1 MRGFKRYLMFRV
13 YLAKYRFKI
22 LMGIIFI
29 LALLA
34 YPLLVVI
41 TGFFALGFFLLIA
54 AITSEERKKM
64 KKNSQPEQ
72 EQKYDETC
80 YKFNLDKLDTELH
93 KIHTKEAKIE
103 AEINLYKLP
112 KKEVNEIKDAIAL
125 LVVFGMIIVF
135 AVEILI
141 HCL

>member
-29 LALLA
+29 LALVM
-34 YPLLVVI
+34 YPLLAVI

-54 AITSEERKKM
+54 AITSAEREKM

-72 EQKYDETC
+72 EQKYDESC

-93 KIHTKEAKIE
+93 AIHTKEAKRE
-103 AEINLYKLP
+103 AEINQYKIP
-112 KKEVNEIKDAIAL
+112 KKEVNEIKDALAL
-125 LVVFGMIIVF
+125 LAVFGMIILFVIELL
-135 AVEILI
+135 VM
-141 HCL
+141 

>member
-1 MRGFKRYLMFRV
+1 MRRYKGYFMFRY
-13 YLAKYRFKI
+13 YLAKFRFKI
-22 LMGIIFI
+22 LMGIIFV
-29 LALLA
+29 LALLM

-72 EQKYDETC
+72 EQKYDESC

-93 KIHTKEAKIE
+93 AIHTKEAKRE
-103 AEINLYKLP
+103 AEINQYKIP
-112 KKEVNEIKDAIAL
+112 KKEVNEIKDALAL
-125 LVVFGMIIVF
+125 LAVFGMIILFVIELL
-135 AVEILI
+135 VM
-141 HCL
+141 